1 MVENGFDI
9 PLLLE
14 QVYTSRIAAF
24 RLLDVIVLA
33 VVLILFVL
41 TEGRKHKVPHLWV
54 PFLGTVTGGVSF
66 GLPLYLYL
74 RERSFRK

>member
-1 MVENGFDI
+1 VVENGLDI

-24 RLLDVIVLA
+24 GWLDVIVSA

-41 TEGRKHKVPHLWV
+41 TDGRKHKVPHRWL
-54 PFLGTVTGGVSF
+54 PLFGTVTVGVSF

-74 RERSFRK
+74 RERSFRR